1 LENEYISEDE
11 LASEKSDLDDLFSR
25 KTKPFRNSDPVNYT
39 LETYKTVAKNF
50 YNDLDQD
57 TNMYAGVCNVCGM
70 VKFQNE
76 MSSLKI
82 TLSKK
87 ELGVINGCLLNEK
100 FGSYTVCYSCRQSL
114 SKSNIPKMSL
124 RNMGK
129 LPTSQPDCLKC
140 LTMAERIML
149 SPARAFI
156 TIKRLQLGSF
166 ASTGNS
172 IGLNQRFTSVVKSLP
187 GHPDKLPENIIYVL
201 VKKDKSYEEDDV
213 EPYKNNFP
221 ELRVRRNVWKTAFL
235 YLKDT
240 NPVFSDIKLD
250 EQNLMC
256 YPEDSIPTE
265 LLNSI
270 KIVTDKNMQ
279 NHDLGHQQILDE
291 LETNQ
296 TTIKSKYIIFLTK
309 ERRLKIAM

>member
-11 LASEKSDLDDLFSR
+11 WASEESDLDDLFSR
-25 KTKPFRNSDPVNYT
+25 KTKPFINTVPVNYT

-70 VKFQNE
+70 VKFENE
-76 MSSLKI
+76 MSTMKTS
-82 TLSKK
+82 LSKK
-87 ELGVINGCLLNEK
+87 ELDVIDGCLLNEK
-100 FGSYTVCYSCRQSL
+100 FERYTVCYTCLQSL

-172 IGLNQRFTSVVKSLP
+172 IALNQHFTSVEKSLP

-201 VKKDKSYEEDDV
+201 VKNDKNNEEDDV
-213 EPYKNNFP
+213 ETHKNNFP

-235 YLKDT
+235 YLKQT
-240 NPVFSDIKLD
+240 NPVYKNIILD

-256 YPEDSIPTE
+256 YPEDNIPTQ

-270 KIVTDKNMQ
+270 KIVSDKNMQ

-296 TTIKSKYIIFLTK
+296 TAIKSK
-309 ERRLKIAM
+309 